1 MPYMELE
8 LLTLSFVLLFFCP
21 DWTLCSNIYLMWL
34 LCVYLIMA
42 EFILLTLPGLFFYNV
57 LVLCLYCYFCI
68 RIELFVQNMH
78 VYTMCACNFQRIVI
92 TVYSYEYFLF
102 INSNRSRFVML
113 PTFFNV
119 GDWHCL
125 TTYVNASRIIL
136 LGEGTFH

>member
-92 TVYSYEYFLF
+92 TVYSYENIFFLSIPIDHDLSCYLHF
-102 INSNRSRFVML
+102 LML
-113 PTFFNV
+113 E
-119 GDWHCL
+119 
-125 TTYVNASRIIL
+125 I
-136 LGEGTFH
+136 GTVLRHMLMHLVLSF